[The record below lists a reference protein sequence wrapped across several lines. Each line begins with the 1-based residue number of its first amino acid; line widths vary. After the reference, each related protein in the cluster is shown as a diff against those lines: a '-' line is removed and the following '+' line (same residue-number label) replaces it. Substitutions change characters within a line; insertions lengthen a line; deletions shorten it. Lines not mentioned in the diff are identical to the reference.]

1 MGGDNKNRKSQ
12 AEDIRKELDALIGNN
27 DLIES
32 TINTDPEL
40 PSKKD
45 LPVRMSYTQLK
56 ESASRKASRTITS
69 LMKFYLDE
77 DIIEKDEYI
86 IAKKKIDEMT
96 MSSLIY
102 QLQAGERA
110 LTTLLETI
118 EDGEIAPRMFE
129 VLATLQ
135 KSMLD
140 IIKSQTM
147 YLMAAEEGAKRMA
160 RDIELYKK
168 RDDTREISEST
179 SRGPTTGDNV
189 QRGTKDIMRMIQEG
203 IKNDDIEDAEITEE

>member
-1 MGGDNKNRKSQ
+1 MPEDKKSIKSQ
-12 AEDIRKELDALIGNN
+12 AEDIRKELDDLIGNN
-27 DLIES
+27 NPIQSAIE
-32 TINTDPEL
+32 TDPEL
-40 PSKKD
+40 PAKRD
-45 LPVRMSYTQLK
+45 LPARMSYSELK
-56 ESASRKASRTITS
+56 TSASKKATKTITS

-77 DIIEKDEYI
+77 DIIERDEYI
-86 IAKKKIDEMT
+86 VAKKKIDEMT

-168 RDDTREISEST
+168 RDDAQTIGEAS
-179 SRGPTTGDNV
+179 GGAPTGDTV
-189 QRGTKDIMRMIQEG
+189 QRGTKDLMRMIQNG
-203 IKNDDIEDAEITEE
+203 ILDDQIEDAEITEE